1 MQEDASE
8 DGRSRLAPRRLT
20 HRDLVLDGE
29 LFVQAGD
36 QATRLAISPELFPPA
51 GTATPEPE
59 SALVFILLFTRSNN
73 VRDGLLVLPTLH
85 QAVVRRGR

>member
-36 QATRLAISPELFPPA
+36 QATRLAISRGPFSPA

-59 SALVFILLFTRSNN
+59 FELLFILLFTRSDN
-73 VRDGLLVLPTLH
+73 VRDDLLVLPALH